1 MKTYIKFIIKTYLN
15 SLISIFLILFSLIFI
30 LNLLSEID
38 YFKDIKTNSYLPI
51 YLSLLNSPSHVI
63 EMFPFIFLISVQFFF
78 IKLFRNNEIEIFKYS
93 GLKNFSIIKII
104 SITVLA
110 IGIIIIVIFY
120 NFSSNLK
127 NIYLSIKS
135 PYSKD
140 EKYLAVVTKNG
151 LWIKD
156 KVNES
161 IYFINSSK
169 MENNFLKETFITE
182 FDENYNVVKNISSK
196 NIDIE
201 NNTWIIYDAEI
212 YVNNNR
218 QIVEILKLKTNF
230 DYKKIQSLFS
240 ELSSQSIFELYDL
253 KRNYFS
259 LGYSTIEIDIFLG
272 KLLSYPVLFILMA
285 IFSCIIMLNF
295 KKIKS
300 TTFKVSVGLLF
311 SVLIYYINNFFYVLG
326 STEAIPVIISIGAPI
341 IFLSILNSL
350 MLYKINEK

>member
-78 IKLFRNNEIEIFKYS
+78 IKLFRNNEIEILKYL
-93 GLKNFSIIKII
+93 GLKNFTIIKII

-326 STEAIPVIISIGAPI
+326 STEAIPVIFSIGAPI
-341 IFLSILNSL
+341 IFLGILNSL

>member
-15 SLISIFLILFSLIFI
+15 ALISIFLILFSLIFI

-38 YFKDIKTNSYLPI
+38 YFKDIKANSYLPI

-285 IFSCIIMLNF
+285 IFSCIIMLNL

>member
-1 MKTYIKFIIKTYLN
+1 MKTYIKFIIKTYLDA
-15 SLISIFLILFSLIFI
+15 LIIIFLILFSLIFI

-38 YFKDIKTNSYLPI
+38 YFKDINTNSSLPI
-51 YLSLLNSPSHVI
+51 YLSLLNSPSHLV

-78 IKLFRNNEIEIFKYS
+78 LKLFKNNEIETLKYS

-104 SITVLA
+104 SITVLI
-110 IGIIIIVIFY
+110 IGIIIITFFY

-140 EKYLAVVTKNG
+140 EKYLAVVTNNG

-156 KVNES
+156 KINSS

-169 MENNFLKETFITE
+169 MERNFLKETFITE
-182 FDENYNVVKNISSK
+182 FDQNYNVVKNISSK

-218 QIVEILKLKTNF
+218 EIIEILKLETNF
-230 DYKKIQSLFS
+230 NYKKIQSLFS

-253 KRNYFS
+253 KKNYFS

-272 KLLSYPVLFILMA
+272 RLISAPILFILIS
-285 IFSCIIMLNF
+285 IFSCIIMFNF

-300 TTFKVSVGLLF
+300 TTLKISVGLMS

-326 STEAIPVIISIGAPI
+326 STEVIPIALSISAPI
-341 IFLSILNSL
+341 ILLGVLNSL

>member
-15 SLISIFLILFSLIFI
+15 ALISIFLILFSLIFI

-38 YFKDIKTNSYLPI
+38 YFKDIKANSYLPI

-140 EKYLAVVTKNG
+140 EKYLAVVTNNG

-156 KVNES
+156 KINSS

-272 KLLSYPVLFILMA
+272 KLLSYPIIFILMA
-285 IFSCIIMLNF
+285 IFSCIIMLNL

-311 SVLIYYINNFFYVLG
+311 SVLIYYLNNFFYVLG

>member
-15 SLISIFLILFSLIFI
+15 ALISIFLILFSLIFI

-38 YFKDIKTNSYLPI
+38 YFKDIKANSYLPI

-140 EKYLAVVTKNG
+140 EKYLAVVTNNG

-156 KVNES
+156 KINSS

-272 KLLSYPVLFILMA
+272 KLLSYPIIFILMA
-285 IFSCIIMLNF
+285 IFSCIIMLNL